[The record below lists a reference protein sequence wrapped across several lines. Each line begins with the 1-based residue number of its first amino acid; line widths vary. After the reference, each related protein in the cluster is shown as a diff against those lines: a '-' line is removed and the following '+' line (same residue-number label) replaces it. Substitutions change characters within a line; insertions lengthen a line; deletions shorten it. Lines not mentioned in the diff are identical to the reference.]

1 MGKRLLG
8 ANLLC
13 RQIHALSSFNG
24 RLLTHDGAPASRS
37 ESAWVQSAFVPQV
50 VHAEGGRGGTEG
62 MPDELQDTNE
72 EETAKDAPARR
83 LGLGPDG
90 GGANGGATTERW
102 CANGR

>member
-8 ANLLC
+8 ANPLC

-24 RLLTHDGAPASRS
+24 RLFLTHDGAPASRP

-62 MPDELQDTNE
+62 MPDEFQDTNE
-72 EETAKDAPARR
+72 EETAKDALVRR

-90 GGANGGATTERW
+90 GAKGGATTERW
-102 CANGR
+102 CASGR